1 MVAQVKP
8 AYDTA
13 RGLASAARI
22 RAPDVARVGPQFYKK
37 QKPFGRQAVHA
48 NYLPC
53 KSIAVSITLLGIAL
67 SAASPAVAQK
77 RGGTL
82 RLYHNDNPPSTSL
95 LEESTIASVAPFSA
109 VFNNLVMFDPSK
121 VHESLDSVI
130 PDLAESW
137 SWDSTNTKLTF
148 KLRQGVK
155 WHDGMPF
162 TAKDVQCTWRMLIGK
177 SEASDFHRNPRKV
190 WYSKLQ
196 DVSINGDYEA
206 TFELSEPQ
214 PSLPVLLA
222 SAFSV
227 VYPCHVPQ
235 ATMRTKPIG
244 TGPFK
249 FVEFKRG
256 NSIRL
261 VRNPDYW
268 KKDRPYLDEITF
280 RMIDSRATRMLA
292 FATGEFDITFPAD
305 ISVSLMRDV
314 KARAP
319 NAICEMI
326 TTGTFSN
333 LMVNRVNPPFDN
345 PDIRKAMSLAIDR
358 KAFNTILMEG
368 LALTGGA
375 MLPKPAGEW
384 GMPPEMVSSLMGYG
398 PDTEKNIAEAK
409 AIMQKLGYSETK
421 PLPIKIQTRNLPT
434 YRDAAVIVADQLK
447 KIYITGELDV
457 LETPQWYARLARK
470 DYTIGL
476 NVTGVSVDDPDGNIV
491 ENYSCKSER
500 NYTQYCNAEVDK
512 LLAAQ
517 SRELDK
523 DKRKKIVWDIERLLV
538 DDAARPTIISSVA
551 ANCWQP
557 YVRNYTPHD
566 NSQYNTLRFE
576 EVWLDK

>member
-1 MVAQVKP
+1 MHSSRLPSLSRAISVA
-8 AYDTA
+8 
-13 RGLASAARI
+13 
-22 RAPDVARVGPQFYKK
+22 
-37 QKPFGRQAVHA
+37 
-48 NYLPC
+48 
-53 KSIAVSITLLGIAL
+53 LLGLAL
-67 SAASPAVAQK
+67 SAATPATAQK

-95 LEESTIASVAPFSA
+95 LEESTIASVTPFSA

-121 VHESLDSVI
+121 VHESIDTVI

-155 WHDGMPF
+155 WHDGKPF

-177 SEASDFHRNPRKV
+177 SETQDFHRNPRKV

-196 DVSINGDYEA
+196 DVSINGDDEA

-222 SAFSV
+222 SAFSA

-235 ATMRTKPIG
+235 ATMRTRPVG

-249 FVEFKRG
+249 LVEFNRG
-256 NSIRL
+256 ASIRL

-268 KKDRPYLDEITF
+268 KKDRPFLDEITF

-292 FATGEFDITFPAD
+292 FATGEFDITFPSD
-305 ISVSLMRDV
+305 VSIPLLKDM

-319 NAICEMI
+319 NAVCEMI
-326 TTGTFSN
+326 ATGTQIN

-345 PDIRKAMSLAIDR
+345 PEIRKAMSLALDR
-358 KAFNTILMEG
+358 KPFNAILMEG
-368 LALTGGA
+368 HALMGGA
-375 MLPKPAGEW
+375 MLPKPVGEW
-384 GMPPEMVSSLMGYG
+384 GMPPEMVASLTGYG
-398 PDTEKNIAEAK
+398 PDAAKNIAQAQ
-409 AIMQKLGYSETK
+409 AIMQKLGYSDAK

-434 YRDAAVIVADQLK
+434 YREPAVIVADQLK
-447 KIYITGELDV
+447 KIYIAGELDI

-500 NYTQYCNAEVDK
+500 NYTQYCNAEVDR

-523 DKRKKIVWDIERLLV
+523 EKRKTIVWDIERLLV
-538 DDAARPTIISSVA
+538 EDAARPIVIHSVA

-566 NSQYNTLRFE
+566 NSQYNSLRFE
-576 EVWLDK
+576 DVWLDK

>member
-1 MVAQVKP
+1 MRAIRLPGRPAAQLAALLCIVLSFSAP
-8 AYDTA
+8 AA
-13 RGLASAARI
+13 
-22 RAPDVARVGPQFYKK
+22 
-37 QKPFGRQAVHA
+37 
-48 NYLPC
+48 
-53 KSIAVSITLLGIAL
+53 
-67 SAASPAVAQK
+67 AQK
-77 RGGTL
+77 NGGTL
-82 RLYHNDNPPSTSL
+82 RLYHNDNPPSASL
-95 LEESTIASVAPFSA
+95 LEESTIASVAPFAA
-109 VFNNLVMFDPSK
+109 VFNNLVVFDPFK
-121 VHESLDSVI
+121 VHESLETVV

-137 SWDSTNTKLTF
+137 SWDATNTRLTF

-155 WHDGMPF
+155 WHDGKPF

-177 SEASDFHRNPRKV
+177 SEAQDFHRNPRKV

-222 SAFSV
+222 SAFSP

-256 NSIRL
+256 ASIRL

-292 FATGEFDITFPAD
+292 FATGEYDITFPAD
-305 ISVSLMRDV
+305 VSVPLMRDI

-319 NAICEMI
+319 NAVCEMI
-326 TTGTFSN
+326 TTGTHSN
-333 LMVNRVNPPFDN
+333 LLVNRVNPPFDN
-345 PDIRKAMSLAIDR
+345 PDIRQAMSLAIDR
-358 KAFNTILMEG
+358 KAFNTLLMEG

-375 MLPKPAGEW
+375 MLPRPAGEW
-384 GMPPEMVSSLMGYG
+384 GMPAEMVSSLTGYG
-398 PDTEKNIAEAK
+398 PDLDKNIAQAQ
-409 AIMQKLGYSETK
+409 AIMRKLGYSDSR
-421 PLPIKIQTRNLPT
+421 PLQIKIQTRNLPN
-434 YRDAAVIVADQLK
+434 YRDAAVILADQLK
-447 KIYITGELDV
+447 RIYIAGELDI

-476 NVTGVSVDDPDGNIV
+476 NVTGVSVDDPDGSLV

-500 NYTQYCNAEVDK
+500 NYTQYCNPEVDR
-512 LLAAQ
+512 LLSVQ

-523 DKRKKIVWDIERLLV
+523 EKRKKVVWDIERLLV
-538 DDAARPTIISSVA
+538 DDAARPIIISGVA

-557 YVRNYTPHD
+557 YVRNYIPHD
-566 NSQYNTLRFE
+566 NSQYNTTRFE

>member
-1 MVAQVKP
+1 MRASRLPGQLP
-8 AYDTA
+8 AICIA
-13 RGLASAARI
+13 AICRLPRSLATSAA
-22 RAPDVARVGPQFYKK
+22 
-37 QKPFGRQAVHA
+37 
-48 NYLPC
+48 
-53 KSIAVSITLLGIAL
+53 
-67 SAASPAVAQK
+67 AQK

-82 RLYHNDNPPSTSL
+82 RLYHNDNPPSASL
-95 LEESTIASVAPFSA
+95 HEESTIASVTPFMA
-109 VFNNLVMFDPSK
+109 VFNNLVAFDPLK
-121 VHESLDSVI
+121 VHESLDTVV

-137 SWDSTNTKLTF
+137 SWDPTNTKLTF

-155 WHDGMPF
+155 WHDGAPF
-162 TAKDVQCTWRMLIGK
+162 TAKDVQCTWRMIIGK
-177 SEASDFHRNPRKV
+177 SDVQDFKRNPRKV
-190 WYSKLQ
+190 WYTKLQ

-222 SAFSV
+222 SAFSP

-235 ATMRTKPIG
+235 AAMRTKPVG

-249 FVEFKRG
+249 LVEFNRG

-292 FATGEFDITFPAD
+292 FATGDYDITFPAD
-305 ISVSLMRDV
+305 VSVPLMKDV
-314 KARAP
+314 KSRAP
-319 NAICEMI
+319 NAVCEMI
-326 TTGTFSN
+326 TTGTQSN
-333 LMVNRVNPPFDN
+333 LMVNRENPPFDN
-345 PDIRKAMSLAIDR
+345 AELRKAMSLSIDR
-358 KAFNTILMEG
+358 KAFNSILMEG
-368 LALTGGA
+368 MALTGGA
-375 MLPKPAGEW
+375 MLAKPAGEW
-384 GMPPEMVSSLMGYG
+384 GMPADMLTSLTGYN
-398 PDTEKNIAEAK
+398 PDTDKNVREAQ

-421 PLPIKIQTRNLPT
+421 PLAIKIQTRNLPT
-434 YRDAAVIVADQLK
+434 YRDAAVILTDQLK
-447 KIYITGELDV
+447 KIYIIGELDI
-457 LETPQWYARLARK
+457 LDTPRWYAKLAKK

-512 LLAAQ
+512 LLATQ

-523 DKRKKIVWDIERLLV
+523 EKRKKIVWDIERILI
-538 DDAARPTIISSVA
+538 DDAARPIIIHSIA
-551 ANCWQP
+551 ANCWHP
-557 YVRNYTPHD
+557 YVKNYTPHD
-566 NSQYNTLRFE
+566 NSQYNSLRFE

>member
-1 MVAQVKP
+1 MPRGFGTVRHNNKKCREATMRGTSLPGQLRAGLVVLGVALLAATP
-8 AYDTA
+8 A
-13 RGLASAARI
+13 L
-22 RAPDVARVGPQFYKK
+22 
-37 QKPFGRQAVHA
+37 
-48 NYLPC
+48 
-53 KSIAVSITLLGIAL
+53 
-67 SAASPAVAQK
+67 AQK

-82 RLYHNDNPPSTSL
+82 KLYHNDTPPSTSL
-95 LEESTIASVAPFSA
+95 LEESTIASVTPFAA
-109 VFNNLVMFDPSK
+109 VFNNLVVFDPAK
-121 VHESLDSVI
+121 PHESLETVI

-137 SWDSTNTKLTF
+137 SWDKTNTKLTF

-155 WHDGMPF
+155 WHDGQPF

-177 SEASDFHRNPRKV
+177 SETQDFHRNPRKV

-222 SAFSV
+222 SAFSP

-235 ATMRTKPIG
+235 QVMRTKPIG

-249 FVEFKRG
+249 LVEFKRG
-256 NSIRL
+256 DTIRL
-261 VRNPDYW
+261 VRNPDYF

-280 RMIDSRATRMLA
+280 RVIDSRATRMLA
-292 FATGEFDITFPAD
+292 FSTGDFDITFPSDVTIPLVKD
-305 ISVSLMRDV
+305 I

-319 NAICEMI
+319 NAICE
-326 TTGTFSN
+326 TVPAGTQVN

-345 PDIRKAMSLAIDR
+345 PDIRKAMSLALDR
-358 KAFNTILMEG
+358 KPFNSILMEG
-368 LALTGGA
+368 KGLLGGA
-375 MLPKPAGEW
+375 MLPKPVGEW
-384 GMPPEMVSSLMGYG
+384 GMPPDMVSQLTGYG
-398 PDTEKNIAEAK
+398 PDGEKNVADAQ
-409 AIMQKLGYSETK
+409 AIMQKLGYSEAK

-434 YRDAAVIVADQLK
+434 YRDPAVIVTDQLK
-447 KIYITGELDV
+447 KIYINAELDI
-457 LETPQWYARLARK
+457 LDTPRWYARLQKK

-476 NVTGVSVDDPDGNIV
+476 NVTGVSVDDPDGNLV

-500 NYTQYCNAEVDK
+500 NYTQYCNAGVDE

-523 DKRKKIVWDIERLLV
+523 DKRTKMVWDIEKLLV
-538 DDAARPTIISSVA
+538 DDAARPSIVWQTA

-557 YVRNYTPHD
+557 YVKGFKPHD
-566 NSQYNTLRFE
+566 NSQYNNLRFE
-576 EVWLDK
+576 DVWLDK